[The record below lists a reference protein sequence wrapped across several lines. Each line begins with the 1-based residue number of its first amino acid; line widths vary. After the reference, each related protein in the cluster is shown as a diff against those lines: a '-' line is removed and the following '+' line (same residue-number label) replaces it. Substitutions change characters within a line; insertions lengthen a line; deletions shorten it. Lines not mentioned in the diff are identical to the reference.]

1 MGIGLTCVH
10 NIYVHNEQA
19 TRVIMMG
26 ILARIPSEHPLQVS
40 RLVIEGLAVRC
51 FDAKHLEVQIFPN
64 GEVGASG
71 RRIAAQFML
80 QQGKGEFDRVV
91 VRRIS
96 REVLEPH
103 ASD

>member
-1 MGIGLTCVH
+1 
-10 NIYVHNEQA
+10 
-19 TRVIMMG
+19 MMG

-51 FDAKHLEVQIFPN
+51 FDAKHLRYRYSRTAKSVPA
-64 GEVGASG
+64 GGGS
-71 RRIAAQFML
+71 RRSLCFNKE
-80 QQGKGEFDRVV
+80 KGEFDRVV